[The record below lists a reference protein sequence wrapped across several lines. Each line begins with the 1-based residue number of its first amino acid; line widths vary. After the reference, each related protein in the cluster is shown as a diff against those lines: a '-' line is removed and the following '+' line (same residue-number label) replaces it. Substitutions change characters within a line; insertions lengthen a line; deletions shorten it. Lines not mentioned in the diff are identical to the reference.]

1 MEQFYAGVSS
11 FQAANIVYA
20 AGALPVFAV
29 ENCAYS
35 GLNEIAVQDI
45 DPSLP
50 HGVLMNR
57 IFREGELPRI
67 SQTLEA
73 LRRHLPERIYF
84 ADPAVFSLCDDTL
97 RSRLVYRPET
107 LMTNQED
114 IRFWKNTGIQGVTV
128 SPLLTAE
135 ELYAAAEAVPGTE
148 FVIHGHL
155 LMSVSAR
162 KLLTSWAAQYD
173 KELPEGRPLFLREE
187 TRSDRYPVKE
197 TAAGTMIFTDYVL
210 ESFDYIR
217 SLASHGASAFYLD
230 GSFLDLQ
237 DLTDALFLYRALLTG
252 SGTEEQIKAYRS
264 SHPECREGYYG
275 QETVR

>member
-162 KLLTSWAAQYD
+162 KLLTSWAARYD

-237 DLTDALFLYRALLTG
+237 DLTDALRLYRALLAG

>member
-237 DLTDALFLYRALLTG
+237 DLTDALCLYRALLTG

>member
-162 KLLTSWAAQYD
+162 KLLTSWAARYD

-237 DLTDALFLYRALLTG
+237 DLTDALCLYRALLTG